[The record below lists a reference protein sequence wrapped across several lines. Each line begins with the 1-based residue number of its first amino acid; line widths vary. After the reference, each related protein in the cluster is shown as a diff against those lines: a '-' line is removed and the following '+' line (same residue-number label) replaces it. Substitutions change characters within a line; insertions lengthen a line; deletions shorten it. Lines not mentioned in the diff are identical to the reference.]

1 MVLDVQEIRRDF
13 PILSRKMNGKKLAYL
28 DNAATTQKPKQVVD
42 AIADYYKSCNANVHR
57 GAYRLSEESTLA
69 YEQARA
75 RIASFI
81 GAAPE
86 EIIFT
91 RNTTESL
98 NVVAQLVCKSAGKGS
113 VLLTQME
120 HHSNI
125 VPWQINAKENR
136 MGLDYAPIMQDGA
149 LDYGQ
154 TASKLR
160 EHPVIF
166 SFSHASNVLGEV
178 NDAKKL
184 CRLAKESGAYS
195 CVDAAQTVPHIGI
208 DVRKMGCNFLA
219 FSGHKMCGPMGIGVL
234 YMKKELQEM
243 LPPLFGGGDMI
254 KSVRFDRS
262 EFAAPPQKFEA
273 GTPNVAGAVGLAAA
287 VNYLKCIGMKKIEA
301 HSNLLTRICEE
312 ELSSVPGIRFHRLG
326 RKEVGLL
333 SFNIGKIH
341 AHDAGEFANQDG
353 IAIRAGHHCAQ
364 PLMGLLG
371 EAATCRASFYL
382 YNTEE
387 EVGRLV
393 SSMKRC
399 ARRLG

>member
-1 MVLDVQEIRRDF
+1 MFTAGHTACQRSPPLPMR
-13 PILSRKMNGKKLAYL
+13 
-28 DNAATTQKPKQVVD
+28 
-42 AIADYYKSCNANVHR
+42 
-57 GAYRLSEESTLA
+57 
-69 YEQARA
+69 ARA
-75 RIASFI
+75 KIASFI

-98 NVVAQLVCKSAGKGS
+98 NVVAQLVCKSARKGS

-136 MGLDYAPIMQDGA
+136 MGLDYAPLMHDGS
-149 LDYGQ
+149 LDYEQ
-154 TASKLR
+154 AASKLR

-166 SFSHASNVLGEV
+166 SFTHASNVLGEV

-184 CRLAKESGAYS
+184 CSLARENGAYS
-195 CVDAAQTVPHIGI
+195 CVDAAQTVPHLQV
-208 DVRKMGCNFLA
+208 DVRRIGCDFLA

-254 KSVRFDRS
+254 RNVRFDGA
-262 EFAAPPQKFEA
+262 EFAAPPHKFEA

-287 VNYLKCIGMKKIEA
+287 ADYLKRIGMKRIEA
-301 HSNLLTRICEE
+301 RSRLLALLCCEG
-312 ELSSVPGIRFHRLG
+312 LSSVPGMRFHG
-326 RKEVGLL
+326 SAKGEVGLL

-371 EAATCRASFYL
+371 EAAACRASFYF

-387 EVGRLV
+387 EVGRLG

-399 ARRLG
+399 QKRLG